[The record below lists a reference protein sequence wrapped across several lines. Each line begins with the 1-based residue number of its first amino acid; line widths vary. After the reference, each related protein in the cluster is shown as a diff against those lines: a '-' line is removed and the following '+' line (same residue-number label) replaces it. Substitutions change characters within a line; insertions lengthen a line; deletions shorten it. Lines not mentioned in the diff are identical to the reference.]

1 MADEPLAERPDAV
14 VEDLPPSAHPPV
26 GPEDPKP
33 LDDMQ
38 VPPLTDPDETRGG

>member
-1 MADEPLAERPDAV
+1 MPDQPLVERPDAV
-14 VEDLPPSAHPPV
+14 VEDLPPPAHPPV
-26 GPEDPKP
+26 RPEDPKP